1 MDIIRIV
8 KEIGRGK
15 NHARDLD
22 QQTAYQL
29 YQAMLDDQLDPL
41 TLGAVLIAL
50 RIKGESDTEMLGFY
64 RALQQKL
71 PQLQV
76 PAGLPLPVVI
86 PSYNGAR
93 RQGNLTPLLALLLQK
108 IGFPVFVHG
117 IDHDPTR
124 ITSEAVFAAL
134 GISR

>member
-93 RQGNLTPLLALLLQK
+93 RQKPDTTAGIITAENR
-108 IGFPVFVHG
+108 FPG
-117 IDHDPTR
+117 ICSWD
-124 ITSEAVFAAL
+124 
-134 GISR
+134 